1 MTHLKR
7 ILFLSCLLLL
17 VAIDALAQLKVP
29 QLSDW
34 QRYTASDEEFS
45 VTLPTL
51 PAMDTQDIFIYT
63 LRTTRRE
70 RQIGAYADG
79 VVYVIFTYENSKTRQ
94 SLESFVEERNARYS
108 TPVRAQRNL
117 TVNGFAGKA
126 FERETSIVQYFA
138 TEKHLYVFGADGAPA
153 DDPRVVK
160 FFSSLRLGK
169 KTEGKEVSDGPGLP
183 FEPDGPSTGIA
194 PTDPSPVYPG
204 KEVDKKVRLG
214 MKPEPRY
221 TEAAR
226 MNAIT
231 GTVVLKCI
239 FSANGMVKNIRIV
252 SGLPYGLTEKS
263 IDAAQKIKFIPA
275 MKDGKYVGMWM
286 QLEYNFNL
294 Y

>member
-7 ILFLSCLLLL
+7 ILLLSCLLLL

-51 PAMDTQDIFIYT
+51 PAMDSQDIFIYK

-70 RQIGAYADG
+70 RQIGSYADG

-94 SLESFVEERNARYS
+94 SLESFIEERNARYS
-108 TPVRAQRNL
+108 SPARAQRDV

-153 DDPRVVK
+153 DDPRVIK

-169 KTEGKEVSDGPGLP
+169 KTEGKELSDGPGLP
-183 FEPDGPSTGIA
+183 FEPNGLPTGIA
-194 PTDPSPVYPG
+194 PTAPPVFTG

-221 TEAAR
+221 TEPAR

-239 FSANGMVKNIRIV
+239 FAANGMVENIRTV
-252 SGLPYGLTEKS
+252 SGLPFGLTEQS
-263 IDAAQKIKFIPA
+263 ILAARKIKFIPA

>member
-7 ILFLSCLLLL
+7 ILFLSCVLLL
-17 VAIDALAQLKVP
+17 VAIDTLAQSAAP
-29 QLSDW
+29 PRSDW
-34 QRYTASDEEFS
+34 QRYTASEEEFS

-51 PAMDTQDIFIYT
+51 PAMDTRDIFIYR

-70 RQIGAYADG
+70 RQLGAYADG
-79 VVYVIFTYENSKTRQ
+79 VVYVIYTYENSKTRQ
-94 SLESFVEERNARYS
+94 SLDSFIEERRSPAS
-108 TPVRAQRNL
+108 TTVSAQRDL

-126 FERETSIVQYFA
+126 FELETSVAQYFA
-138 TEKHLYVFGADGAPA
+138 TEEHLYVFSAGGAAA

-169 KTEGKEVSDGPGLP
+169 KIEGKEVSDGPGLP
-183 FEPDGPSTGIA
+183 FEPNGPPVGIA
-194 PTDPSPVYPG
+194 PTAPQVYTG
-204 KEVDKKVRLG
+204 KEVDRKIRLG

-226 MNAIT
+226 MNEIT

-239 FSANGMVKNIRIV
+239 FSANGMVENIKTV
-252 SGLPYGLTEKS
+252 SGLPYGLTEQS
-263 IDAAQKIKFIPA
+263 IEAARKIKFIPA
-275 MKDGKYVGMWM
+275 MKDGKYVAMWM
-286 QLEYNFNL
+286 QLEYNYNL

>member
-7 ILFLSCLLLL
+7 ILLLTCTLLLL
-17 VAIDALAQLKVP
+17 AIDALAQP
-29 QLSDW
+29 GTPPRSDW

-51 PAMDTQDIFIYT
+51 PAMDTQDIFIFK
-63 LRTTRRE
+63 LRITRRE
-70 RQIGAYADG
+70 RQLGAYADG
-79 VVYVIFTYENSKTRQ
+79 VVYVIFAYENSKTRQ
-94 SLESFVEERNARYS
+94 SLESFIEERNARYS
-108 TPVRAQRNL
+108 TPARAQRDV

-126 FERETSIVQYFA
+126 FERETSVVQYFE
-138 TEKHLYVFGADGAPA
+138 TKEHLYVFGADGAPA
-153 DDPRVVK
+153 DDPRVKK

-169 KTEGKEVSDGPGLP
+169 NDRGKEVSDGPGLP
-183 FEPDGPSTGIA
+183 YEPGGGQIGIA
-194 PTDPSPVYPG
+194 PTQPTVYTG
-204 KEVDKKVRLG
+204 KQVDSKVRLG

-221 TEAAR
+221 TEPAR
-226 MNAIT
+226 MNQIT

-239 FSANGMVKNIRIV
+239 FSANGMVENIRTV
-252 SGLPYGLTEKS
+252 SGLPFGLTEQS
-263 IDAAQKIKFIPA
+263 IQAARKIKFIPA